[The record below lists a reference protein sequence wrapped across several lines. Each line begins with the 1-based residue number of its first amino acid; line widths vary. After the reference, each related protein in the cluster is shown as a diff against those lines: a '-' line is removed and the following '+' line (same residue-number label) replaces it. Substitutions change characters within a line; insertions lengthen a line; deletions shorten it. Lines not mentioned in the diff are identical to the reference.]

1 MKKYLILSLLV
12 LLCLQLNAQNDKNK
26 IGDKFFNTDLV
37 HDIHIKYAHCNY
49 WDSLIHY
56 KEYYKDQL
64 EINKYLQANVII
76 DGSTFYAVGVRIKG
90 ESSYDYTPGDK
101 KSFKIKL
108 NKFIKNQ
115 DLDNLTTINLNNGFK
130 DPSFLREK
138 IFFDILRNEG
148 IPAPRISFAN
158 LNINDK
164 NFGLYVVSEH
174 INRRFLER
182 YFGNKNGSFY
192 KGEPKAT
199 FEYLGNKTDNY
210 QGKFHAEH
218 KKNKIRKDL
227 VDLIKIINDDS
238 LNETEFKEEIEQIL
252 NVENCLKIFAITN
265 LFCNVDAYNMIY
277 PHNFYLY
284 KNTDT
289 DLFEW
294 IPYDANYAFCAWSP
308 VFELQEAEKMSI
320 FYQYPDNNNPL
331 FKKIISNSYYKEYY
345 INYIQTLLDKYFT
358 KEYIEN
364 QIEDLSLK
372 IRKYVY
378 LDEMKMYSNEEFEK
392 NLNETIGDPD
402 DPGAFIPGLKSFWI
416 NRRKAVQTEI
426 KELNRKK

>member
-1 MKKYLILSLLV
+1 MKKSLVISLIV
-12 LLCLQLNAQNDKNK
+12 LLCMQLYAQKNK
-26 IGDKFFNTDLV
+26 IGNEFYDTDLV
-37 HDIHIKYAHCNY
+37 HDIHITFAHCNY
-49 WDSLIHY
+49 WDSLIYYKEHY
-56 KEYYKDQL
+56 KDKL
-64 EINKYLQANVII
+64 EINKYLQSNVSI
-76 DGSTFYAVGVRIKG
+76 DGNTFYAVGVRIKG

-101 KSFKIKL
+101 KSFKIKF

-138 IFFDILRNEG
+138 IFFDILRSED

-158 LNINDK
+158 LKINDK
-164 NFGLYVVSEH
+164 NYGLYVVSEH
-174 INRRFLER
+174 INKRFLEK

-199 FEYLGNKTDNY
+199 FEYHGNKTTDY
-210 QGKFHAEH
+210 HKKFHAEH

-238 LNETEFKEEIEQIL
+238 LSDAEFKEELEQVL
-252 NVENCLKIFAITN
+252 NVENCIKIFAITN

-308 VFELQEAEKMSI
+308 VFELHEAEKMSI
-320 FYQYPDNNNPL
+320 FYQYPDINNPL
-331 FKKIISNSYYKEYY
+331 YQKIISNSYYRDDYV
-345 INYIQTLLDKYFT
+345 NHMQSMLDKYFPT
-358 KEYIEN
+358 QQIEN
-364 QIEDLSLK
+364 MIDEESLK

-378 LDEMKMYSNEEFEK
+378 LDTMKMYSNDEFEK

-402 DPGAFIPGLKSFWI
+402 DPGAFIPGLKSFWMK
-416 NRRKAVQTEI
+416 RAKAVEKEI
-426 KELNRKK
+426 RKLKRKK

>member
-1 MKKYLILSLLV
+1 MKIYIVLSLLV

-26 IGDKFFNTDLV
+26 IGDKFYNTDLV
-37 HDIHIKYAHCNY
+37 HDIHIKFAHCNY

-56 KEYYKDQL
+56 KEHYKDKL
-64 EINKYLQANVII
+64 EINKYLQANVTI
-76 DGSTFYAVGVRIKG
+76 DGKTFYAVGVRIKG
-90 ESSYDYTPGDK
+90 ESSYDYTPGNK
-101 KSFKIKL
+101 KSFKIKF
-108 NKFIKNQ
+108 NKFIKKQ
-115 DLDNLTTINLNNGFK
+115 DLDNLSTINLNNGFK

-138 IFFDILRNEG
+138 IFFDILKSEG
-148 IPAPRISFAN
+148 IPAPRISFTN

-164 NFGLYVVSEH
+164 NYGLYVVSEH
-174 INRRFLER
+174 INSRFLEK

-238 LNETEFKEEIEQIL
+238 LSETEFKEEIEQVL
-252 NVENCLKIFAITN
+252 NVENCLRIFAITN
-265 LFCNVDAYNMIY
+265 IFCNVDAYNMIY

-308 VFELQEAEKMSI
+308 VFELREAEKMSI
-320 FYQYPDNNNPL
+320 FYQHPDNNNPL
-331 FKKIISNSYYKEYY
+331 FQKIISNSYYRDDY
-345 INYIQTLLDKYFT
+345 ISYMQSLLDKYFT
-358 KEYIEN
+358 NEYIEN
-364 QIEDLSLK
+364 MIDDLSLK
-372 IRKYVY
+372 IRKSVY
-378 LDEMKMYSNEEFEK
+378 LDTMKMYSNDEFEK

-416 NRRKAVQTEI
+416 KRRKAVKAEI
-426 KELNRKK
+426 KKLNRD